1 MERRN
6 PITGSLHAEGEGAED
21 VDREAAFARDAY
33 KDLRR
38 NWSTLTPAQRQD
50 ALRRGLLAVLSL
62 LDDSYT

>member
-6 PITGSLHAEGEGAED
+6 PITGNLHAEGEGAEEIE
-21 VDREAAFARDAY
+21 RETAFVRDAY

-38 NWSTLTPAQRQD
+38 NWATLSAAQRQD